1 MGSARVSLEPPAP
14 PGPRTDL
21 FRLGSDAASYG
32 ILAALI
38 VLAAAAAAALVLWY
52 RKAFAIEWDIAD
64 LALVEYRWVTTRT
77 FRPLL
82 SRSTTEEFD
91 SPPNHSRMIS
101 TARTLRPLLS
111 RSTTGEFDSRPCYS
125 RWYRKAFPATTK
137 RESFLGVASVS
148 DSADAGDR
156 PGRSP
161 LPVRSRPSTPGSS
174 LPSTPAR
181 GAPLLLKAWEDGN
194 SPSTPEN
201 STPVGD
207 NSPPTG
213 AE

>member
-1 MGSARVSLEPPAP
+1 MELYSDMGSARVSLEPPAP

-38 VLAAAAAAALVLWY
+38 VLVAAAAAALVLWY
-52 RKAFAIEWDIAD
+52 RKAFAGGIAD
-64 LALVEYRWVTTRT
+64 LALVEWQWWVTIRT
-77 FRPLL
+77 F
-82 SRSTTEEFD
+82 
-91 SPPNHSRMIS
+91 
-101 TARTLRPLLS
+101 RPLLS

-161 LPVRSRPSTPGSS
+161 LPVRV
-174 LPSTPAR
+174 LPR
-181 GAPLLLKAWEDGN
+181 KIIW
-194 SPSTPEN
+194 
-201 STPVGD
+201 
-207 NSPPTG
+207 
-213 AE
+213 